1 MRPTLVMIPCFA
13 GAPWDLT
20 QLTHLGDWPMRT
32 LRLPDDL
39 NDIDAVA
46 DFVLENVHDL
56 DTYVLVGDSYG
67 AVISIALAT
76 RQPAALRGLVV
87 SGGFARNPITSPV
100 LKALA
105 ALAPYF
111 PGPCYRSL
119 TLRVHAANLRSAFD
133 AEGEIPWSTRKT
145 REFFLHETPHKAY
158 VNRVHSI
165 QRADYVARLPRIS
178 VPTLIL
184 TPEEDRLIGKDACQ
198 IMLAGIRGAEE
209 VVMPRTG
216 HMFRFSHPGAYSLE
230 VRRFLERRILGG
242 ASENADQ
249 FVVGVGRV
257 QAIQDRRPGS
267 GPPTANLDLTRAGIR
282 SIVVGVAVACAA
294 EAALANNGYFPYGYG
309 VKASGMGG
317 AGIAL
322 PQDSIAAATNPGG
335 IGFVGDRL
343 DIDVTW
349 NGLSRGATISRSP
362 APINGDYDGDRRSG
376 FFVPAVGYSHTLSP
390 TMAFGISVVASGL
403 NASYT
408 TPIPLFGTSKAT
420 VDLTQVFLAPSFTY
434 NVAPEHALGIALNL
448 VNQRLKVEGLENF
461 ADTGSNQVS
470 QSPDNVTNRGEDSSY
485 GWGVRLGYTGW
496 VTPWL
501 IVGAT
506 YQPKTSM
513 GKFDKYRGLM
523 PRQGEF
529 DLPANYGVGVAVKP
543 SNRATVAID
552 VVRIRYSN
560 IPSIANPLS
569 RLTINGQPLGSDNGP
584 GFGWR
589 DVTAYKLGIDY
600 TVTPQWSLRAG
611 YNYGKQP
618 IPQSET
624 LFNMVAPVTTERH
637 YTLGTTWILRRSL
650 EMSFSYMYAPE
661 GRVSGSNSVPMAFG
675 GGETNIRL
683 KQKAIG
689 VALGWK
695 L

>member
-111 PGPCYRSL
+111 PGPFYRSL

-249 FVVGVGRV
+249 FVVGVGRP
-257 QAIQDRRPGS
+257 QAIQGRWPGS

-282 SIVVGVAVACAA
+282 SIVVGVVAACSA
-294 EAALANNGYFPYGYG
+294 EAALANNGYNAHGFG

-317 AGIAL
+317 VGIAL
-322 PQDSIAAATNPGG
+322 PQDSIAAAINPAGL
-335 IGFVGDRL
+335 GFVGDRL
-343 DIDVTW
+343 DIEGEW
-349 NGLSRGATISRSP
+349 RRASRGATISGSP
-362 APINGDYDGDRRSG
+362 LPINGDYDGNRRSD
-376 FFVPAVGYSHTLSP
+376 FFVPAMGYVHTLSP
-390 TMAFGISVVASGL
+390 TMTLGISLVGSGL
-403 NASYT
+403 NTSYT

-420 VDLTQVFLAPSFTY
+420 SNLTQVFLAPSFAY
-434 NVAPEHALGIALNL
+434 KVASDHMLGIALNL
-448 VNQRLKVEGLENF
+448 VQQRLKVEGLENF
-461 ADTGSNQVS
+461 TGTGSNQAS
-470 QSPDNVTNRGEDSSY
+470 QSPGNVTNRGEDSAY
-485 GWGVRLGYTGW
+485 GLGVRLGYIGR

-501 IVGAT
+501 MVGAT
-506 YQPKTSM
+506 YQTKTSS
-513 GKFDKYRGLM
+513 GKFDKYRGLI
-523 PRQGEF
+523 PRQGAF
-529 DLPANYGVGVAVKP
+529 DIPANYGVGVSAKP
-543 SNRATVAID
+543 SNRSTVALD
-552 VVRIRYSN
+552 VVRIRYSG
-560 IPSIANPLS
+560 IPTLANPLS
-569 RLTINGQPLGSDNGP
+569 RLTIDGQPLGSDNGA

-600 TVTPQWSLRAG
+600 AVMPQWTLRAG

-618 IPQSET
+618 ITPGET
-624 LFNMVAPVTTERH
+624 FFNMLAPVTTERH
-637 YTLGTTWILRRSL
+637 YTLGTTWIPNHTWEL
-650 EMSFSYMYAPE
+650 SFFYMYAPE
-661 GRVSGSNSVPMAFG
+661 GRVMGRNSIPMAFG
-675 GGETNIRL
+675 GGEADIRL
-683 KQKAIG
+683 RQQAIG
-689 VALGWK
+689 VAFGWK
-695 L
+695 F